1 MLADP
6 QTITIAAT
14 PNTLPRVGTGVNL
27 STYRKEDSNLQ
38 LEISHTYGK
47 TRNRRAATIIQR
59 KIAADPLISAQN
71 IEYKLKFYL
80 VVDEP
85 LTGYSVTER
94 KDAIAGFIT
103 WLTASSNANLI
114 AILGGQS

>member
-71 IEYKLKFYL
+71 IEYNSSSTWSSTS
-80 VVDEP
+80 P
-85 LTGYSVTER
+85 LRVTLSPNGR
-94 KDAIAGFIT
+94 TRLLG
-103 WLTASSNANLI
+103 SSPGLPLLPMLI
-114 AILGGQS
+114 